1 MASSTSPIEYLRKRI
16 QILGAQI
23 QQVEEEMQ
31 DRKQDHKMIMESL
44 NGAKQAYTAALTD
57 ERALERLSLGT
68 SFTERRQRMQQ
79 IIRGVNTGLFDE
91 LRTYK
96 AFLKSLNAEKRR
108 LEREISTLEIRMEFL
123 DE

>member
-1 MASSTSPIEYLRKRI
+1 MASSIDPTAYLRSRI
-16 QILGAQI
+16 QILRSQI
-23 QQVEEEMQ
+23 AEVNEEME
-31 DRKQDHKMIMESL
+31 DRTRDHDLISESL

-57 ERALERLSLGT
+57 EWALERLSLGT

-96 AFLKSLNAEKRR
+96 AFLKSLKAEKRR
-108 LEREISTLEIRMEFL
+108 LLREVNLLELRLQSLSI
-123 DE
+123 